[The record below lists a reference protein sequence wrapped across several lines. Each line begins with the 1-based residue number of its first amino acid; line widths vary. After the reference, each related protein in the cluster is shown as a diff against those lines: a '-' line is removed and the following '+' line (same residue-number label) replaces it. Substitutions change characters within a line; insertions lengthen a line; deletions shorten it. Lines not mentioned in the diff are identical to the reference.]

1 MDRRGILRE
10 LRFCGADPV
19 RMRVLRSCGLMYSPV
34 VSTVLGT
41 IEKDESGRGVGM
53 NDLP

>member
-1 MDRRGILRE
+1 M
-10 LRFCGADPV
+10 C
-19 RMRVLRSCGLMYSPV
+19 VLRSCGLMYSPV